1 MSSAIS
7 LLEGMFL
14 LDTGDRRQ
22 SPLRF
27 ENRCR
32 VILCYIKFC
41 LELHPWLSACGGTE
55 CLSITGAR
63 DKASVIFHGS
73 VVPAAR
79 AKLLLSSIFYYTIVP
94 FYYSFEAALTISDI
108 LIISH
113 CVFNASS
120 QFTFS
125 CLSHVT
131 GRMTVVLCSAMSFL
145 FFLIPAGFW
154 GSISVLWSCLL
165 FLHQCF
171 IRRLAGLEIYQE
183 RESNKLNNF
192 PYLGTR

>member
-27 ENRCR
+27 ENQCR

-41 LELHPWLSACGGTE
+41 LELHPWSSACEGTE
-55 CLSITGAR
+55 CLSITGAQ
-63 DKASVIFHGS
+63 DKASVVLHGS

-120 QFTFS
+120 QFPFS

-131 GRMTVVLCSAMSFL
+131 GRMAVVLCSVTSFL
-145 FFLIPAGFW
+145 FFFHSCRFFGGVFQYFGVVFCFYIN
-154 GSISVLWSCLL
+154 VL
-165 FLHQCF
+165 
-171 IRRLAGLEIYQE
+171 
-183 RESNKLNNF
+183 
-192 PYLGTR
+192 